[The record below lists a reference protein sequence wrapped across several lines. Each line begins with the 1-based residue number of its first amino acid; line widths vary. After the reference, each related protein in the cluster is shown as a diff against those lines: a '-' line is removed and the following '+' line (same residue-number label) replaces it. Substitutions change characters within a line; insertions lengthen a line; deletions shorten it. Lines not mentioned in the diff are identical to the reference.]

1 MSMWCGPLAL
11 GERAFLLIALFQII
25 YFCGLSAEA
34 LQQASSWNS
43 LCMAGSSALSHGI
56 VI

>member
-1 MSMWCGPLAL
+1 MWCGPD
-11 GERAFLLIALFQII
+11 GIVGVFLLIALFQII

-34 LQQASSWNS
+34 LQPASSTDYKK
-43 LCMAGSSALSHGI
+43 AGSSAMSHGI

>member
-1 MSMWCGPLAL
+1 MSMWCGPDGLV
-11 GERAFLLIALFQII
+11 GVFLLIALFQII

-34 LQQASSWNS
+34 LNQVRHKIAYTT
-43 LCMAGSSALSHGI
+43 AGFSALSHCI